1 MMEEYK
7 RKQIHQI
14 ITKQKRAIYGALILF
29 MIIFLLLVSLIL
41 NKPFIKLNGAKT
53 LELKIGEK
61 YQEPGVKVTTLLGN
75 SNKKVS
81 ITGNVDT
88 LKAGTYQIHYQVQ
101 YMNATISK
109 YRTVKVNDTIAPTLE
124 LNGDEVVYVVE
135 NTNYEEPGYQA
146 IDNNDG
152 NITKKVKVTN
162 NVDTKKIG
170 TYHITY
176 QVKDQANNKVEKKRT
191 VIVVKKQDPNIKT
204 IYLTFDD
211 GPSSVTPKILDV
223 LKKENVKATFFM
235 IGKDDSYNDI
245 IKRVKKEGHTVAIH
259 SNTHDYEQ
267 IYTSVDNYFNDLY
280 ALRDKLKKITSEEAT
295 IIRFPGGSS
304 NTVSRFNSG
313 IMTTITKE
321 VTRRGFRYFDW
332 NIDSGDTGRIGSDAI
347 VENVTSQLGS
357 YHTYVVLMH
366 DYWQNQQTAD
376 ALERIIHYGKEHG
389 YHFDRITNSTPL
401 VQHSVNN

>member
-14 ITKQKRAIYGALILF
+14 IKKQKRAIYGALILF
-29 MIIFLLLVSLIL
+29 TIIFLLLVSLIL

-223 LKKENVKATFFM
+223 LKKENIKATFFM

-280 ALRDKLKKITSEEAT
+280 ALRDKLKKITGEEAT

>member
-280 ALRDKLKKITSEEAT
+280 ALRDKLKKITGEEAT

>member
-1 MMEEYK
+1 MIEEYR
-7 RKQIHQI
+7 RKQIHQTI
-14 ITKQKRAIYGALILF
+14 KKQKRAIYGALILF
-29 MIIFLLLVSLIL
+29 TIIFFLLLSLIL
-41 NKPFIKLNGAKT
+41 NKPFIKLNGTKT

-81 ITGNVDT
+81 ITGEVDT
-88 LKAGTYQIHYQVQ
+88 MKAGTYQIRYQVQ
-101 YMNATISK
+101 YINSTISK
-109 YRTVKVNDTIAPTLE
+109 YRTVKVNDTIAPKLE

-176 QVKDQANNKVEKKRT
+176 QAKDQANNKVEKERT
-191 VIVVKKQDPNIKT
+191 VVVVKKQDPNIKT

-211 GPSSVTPKILDV
+211 GPSSVTPKILDI

-245 IKRVKKEGHTVAIH
+245 IKRVKEEGHTVAIH
-259 SNTHDYEQ
+259 SNTHNYEQ
-267 IYTSVDNYFNDLY
+267 IYTSVDSYFNDLY
-280 ALRDKLKKITSEEAT
+280 ALRDKLKKITGEEAT

-304 NTVSRFNSG
+304 NTVSRFNPG

-321 VTRRGFRYFDW
+321 VTRRGFHYFDW

>member
-14 ITKQKRAIYGALILF
+14 IKKQKRAIYGALILF
-29 MIIFLLLVSLIL
+29 TIIFLLLVSLIL
-41 NKPFIKLNGAKT
+41 NKPFIKLNGTKI

-109 YRTVKVNDTIAPTLE
+109 YRTVKVKDTIAPTLE

-176 QVKDQANNKVEKKRT
+176 QAKDQANNKVEKERT
-191 VIVVKKQDPNIKT
+191 VVVVKKQDPNIKT

-211 GPSSVTPKILDV
+211 GPSSVTPKILDI

-245 IKRVKKEGHTVAIH
+245 IKRVKEEGHTVAIH
-259 SNTHDYEQ
+259 SNTHNYEQ
-267 IYTSVDNYFNDLY
+267 IYTSVDSYFNDLY
-280 ALRDKLKKITSEEAT
+280 ALRDKLKKITGEEAT

-304 NTVSRFNSG
+304 NTVSRFNPG

-321 VTRRGFRYFDW
+321 VTRRGFHYFDW

-347 VENVTSQLGS
+347 VKNVTSQLGS